1 MGYLNEG
8 ARQIRIIEYDA
19 VYKQQV
25 IDLIL
30 QIQNDEFQVGLP
42 LAEQPDLLDV
52 PSYYEKDGGAFLL
65 ALAGGLV
72 IGTLAFMNY
81 GAGNAVLK
89 KFFVR
94 ADHRGTGVGFA
105 LYQELMQRI
114 GEGEYK
120 RVLLDTPAVAT
131 KSHRFY
137 ERQGFKRVPKEAI
150 PFDYVYPDRNSY
162 LYLLELYGGATRE

>member
-1 MGYLNEG
+1 MGDLNEG

-94 ADHRGTGVGFA
+94 ADHRG
-105 LYQELMQRI
+105 R
-114 GEGEYK
+114 
-120 RVLLDTPAVAT
+120 
-131 KSHRFY
+131 
-137 ERQGFKRVPKEAI
+137 
-150 PFDYVYPDRNSY
+150 
-162 LYLLELYGGATRE
+162 